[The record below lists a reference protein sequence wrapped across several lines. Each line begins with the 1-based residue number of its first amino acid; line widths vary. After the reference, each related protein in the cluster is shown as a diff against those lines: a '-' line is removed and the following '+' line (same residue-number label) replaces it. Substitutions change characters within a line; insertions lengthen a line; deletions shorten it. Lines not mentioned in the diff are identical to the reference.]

1 MTHDHSAHAGNHNR
15 AFALGVLLN
24 IGFVIIE
31 VVYGI
36 MADSLALLADA
47 GHNLSDVLGLLLA
60 WGAAALASKPPDW
73 THSYGYRRATILASL
88 TSALLLFGAVGAITW
103 EAMQRF
109 QTPQPPNGM
118 VVLTVA
124 AVGIVINTATAA
136 LFIRD
141 QHHDLNIR
149 GAFLHMAADAAVS
162 AGVVVAGLGMMTTG
176 WLWLDPLVSL
186 LVVAVIIAS
195 TWGLFH
201 ESLSLAMDRVPR
213 GLSLPE
219 IDAYLRTLEGVTDVH
234 DLHVWALSTTETALT
249 AHLVMPGG
257 SSDTFLTRVAEAM
270 QTRFGIGHTTIQVEA
285 GSHCCPLAVAES
297 L

>member
-1 MTHDHSAHAGNHNR
+1 MTHDHSTHAGSHNR
-15 AFALGVLLN
+15 AFAIGVILN

-31 VVYGI
+31 VIYGI
-36 MADSLALLADA
+36 AADSLALLADA

-103 EAMQRF
+103 EAIQRF

-118 VVLTVA
+118 IVLIVA
-124 AVGIVINTATAA
+124 GIGIVINAATAA
-136 LFIRD
+136 LFMRD
-141 QHHDLNIR
+141 QHDDLNIK

-162 AGVVVAGLGMMTTG
+162 AGVVIAGLGMMTTG

-195 TWGLFH
+195 TWGLFRD
-201 ESLSLAMDRVPR
+201 SLSLAMDRVPP

-219 IDAYLRTLEGVTDVH
+219 IDAHLRELEGVADVH
-234 DLHVWALSTTETALT
+234 DLHVWAMSTTETALT
-249 AHLVMPGG
+249 AHLVMPDGG
-257 SSDTFLTRVAEAM
+257 SDAFLTHVAEEM
-270 QTRFGIGHTTIQVEA
+270 QSNFGIGHTTIQVES
-285 GSHCCPLAVAES
+285 GSDSCPLAIAES